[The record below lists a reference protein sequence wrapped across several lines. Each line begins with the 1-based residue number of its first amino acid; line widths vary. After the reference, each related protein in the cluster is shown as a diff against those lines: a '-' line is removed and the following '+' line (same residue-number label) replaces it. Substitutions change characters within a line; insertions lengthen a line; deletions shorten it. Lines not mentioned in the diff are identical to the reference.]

1 MAMEYCAPISD
12 LQQNLQGIHF
22 GKDHSLMFNLMTRG
36 AILQNPRLR
45 GEVQSEKRSPLNM
58 PYKSQKEIVE
68 V

>member
-45 GEVQSEKRSPLNM
+45 GEV
-58 PYKSQKEIVE
+58 
-68 V
+68 